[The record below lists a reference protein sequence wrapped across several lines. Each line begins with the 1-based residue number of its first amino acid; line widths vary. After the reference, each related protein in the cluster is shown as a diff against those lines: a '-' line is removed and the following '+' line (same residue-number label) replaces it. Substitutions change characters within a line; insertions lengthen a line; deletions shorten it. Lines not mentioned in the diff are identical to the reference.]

1 MRLRHTC
8 KLCNKSYS
16 RNDSLKLHLRNVHNV
31 EPKRKVYATE
41 EEVCK
46 HEEGMELLNRLFL
59 PDEIKIDPN
68 ETLVPE
74 QENTLSPLKFVSPD
88 QLNLHLHQY
97 WENFH
102 PTFPI
107 LHRGTFVAP
116 LITENNTLLHI
127 MCAIGAKYD
136 KHSKLLSDDCFAYCA
151 DILNKHLALENAGE
165 VPVDVFQAGLLAG
178 YTGLFWGS
186 SHWYKWLSRSIY
198 QLIMVARENG
208 MFQHIP
214 LVSSSDWKSFLELEL
229 MRRNSYALFFIDGQM
244 STLLNNPPKMSHY
257 EIKHILPCH
266 DDLWDATSEEEW
278 SGIMAKLENHSDPGS
293 GDDGLATSGQ
303 YTKHNLHAPGVYF
316 LEALQQTLIC
326 GNAPSQ
332 TSSFGGMILLLA
344 IHIMIRNMTQFAG
357 LLETCYALAQDPY
370 SRRSQLGNA
379 LDGLRFLIP
388 RSPRMD
394 INGRPVKGMWG
405 LFEATLH
412 LALIHLHLPDTAIT
426 LGIVEPDLEA
436 TIATAAAL
444 TQPQSIIPP
453 GTAFLG
459 NEIHKFPYET
469 LALVTGHTTFFLKT
483 FSHLYK
489 ETNPLLTFMFY
500 KVSLVTWLVLRLLIQ
515 RTETTLAKEKR
526 RLSSNSS
533 AMNSPPDPKELRKEF
548 MLKHLA
554 VEILSHVELS
564 DNFNDIACYENCM
577 INRLTSF
584 DTWGVGVCGAM
595 SFKDML
601 KIGELL
607 HFVRN

>member
-1 MRLRHTC
+1 MEHL
-8 KLCNKSYS
+8 KPIYS
-16 RNDSLKLHLRNVHNV
+16 TDGEIFTSETVSQ
-31 EPKRKVYATE
+31 ERKIS
-41 EEVCK
+41 K
-46 HEEGMELLNRLFL
+46 ELLQSQDNG
-59 PDEIKIDPN
+59 DEDG
-68 ETLVPE
+68 LCFE
-74 QENTLSPLKFVSPD
+74 QNSLTPLKHASAEEINGFL
-88 QLNLHLHQY
+88 QNF
-97 WENFH
+97 WEYFH
-102 PTFPI
+102 PIFPI
-107 LHRGTFVAP
+107 LHQGTFVVPETFESNA
-116 LITENNTLLHI
+116 LFHI
-127 MCAIGAKYD
+127 MCAIGARYNRE
-136 KHSKLLSDDCFAYCA
+136 SKDISDECFTYCV
-151 DILNKHLALENAGE
+151 DFLDRHLAKEE
-165 VPVDVFQAGLLAG
+165 EMPIDVFQAGLLAG

-186 SHWYKWLSRSIY
+186 SELYKWSSRTIY
-198 QLIMVARENG
+198 LLIMVARENG
-208 MFQHIP
+208 MFQHVP
-214 LVSSSDWKSFLELEL
+214 PATETDWKLFLELEL
-229 MRRNSYALFFIDGQM
+229 VRRNSYALFFIDGQM

-257 EIKHILPCH
+257 EIKHILPCD
-266 DDLWDATSEEEW
+266 DDLWQALTEEEW
-278 SGIMAKLENHSDPGS
+278 RNVLLKLKLSDS
-293 GDDGLATSGQ
+293 TSSSSDDGLAATGQ
-303 YTKHNLHAPGVYF
+303 FSKGHTTHAPGVYF

-326 GNAPSQ
+326 GNAPSE

-388 RSPRMD
+388 RSPRID
-394 INGRPVKGMWG
+394 KNGRHVKGMWG

-426 LGIVEPDLEA
+426 SGIVEPDLAA

-459 NEIHKFPYET
+459 NEIHNFPYET

-483 FSHLYK
+483 FNQFYK

-500 KVSLVTWLVLRLLIQ
+500 KVSLVTWLVLRSLIQ
-515 RTETTLAKEKR
+515 RTETRLAKEKR
-526 RLSSNSS
+526 RLSSNSNPN
-533 AMNSPPDPKELRKEF
+533 APPSPPDPKELRKEF

-564 DNFNDIACYENCM
+564 DNFNDIGCYESCM
-577 INRLTSF
+577 INRLNSY

-601 KIGELL
+601 TIGESQ
-607 HFVRN
+607 HSVRN